1 MSEINA
7 GLRAHE
13 ITGAPTTKWKGRRWN
28 LKTYLWLLPA
38 LVVVSLF
45 TIYPVIYSVDT
56 ALHRNLLTRP
66 DQNQFVGLDN
76 FEQVLTDPAM
86 HRSLFATLQF
96 MSWAVIGT
104 AVLGVLVALLL
115 NQQFG
120 GAKIVQV
127 LILIP
132 WAVPAV
138 MAGIIWRWM
147 FAGNLGVI
155 NGALFSV
162 GLIDNYYSFM
172 GDPLTA
178 KLSVLTARL
187 WKDIPLASIL
197 LLAALQLIP
206 RDLYDA
212 VKVDGGNL
220 WDEFRH
226 ITFPFLRPTLIVV
239 LVLETLISFATFDLI
254 FAMSGGGP
262 ADATT
267 FLAWFAY
274 KEIFVNLNLGTGA
287 AMAFAIAALTLAVAM
302 VYFLALRTTKIYSE
316 A

>member
-1 MSEINA
+1 MKT
-7 GLRAHE
+7 GLNPRQ
-13 ITGAPTTKWKGRRWN
+13 ITGTPSAPWKSRQWN
-28 LKTYLWLLPA
+28 VKTYLWIFPA

-66 DQNQFVGLDN
+66 DQNQFVGLEN
-76 FEQVLTDPAM
+76 FEQILTNPAM

-96 MSWAVIGT
+96 LSWAVIGT
-104 AVLGVLVALLL
+104 VVFSVLVALLL
-115 NQQFG
+115 NQRFG
-120 GAKIVQV
+120 GAKVAQV

-147 FAGNLGVI
+147 FAGNVGVI
-155 NGALFSV
+155 NGALYAV
-162 GLIDNYYSFM
+162 GLIDSYYSFM

-178 KLSVLTARL
+178 KLAVLTARL
-187 WKDIPLASIL
+187 WKDIPLAAIL

-212 VKVDGGNL
+212 VKVDGGNI
-220 WDEFRH
+220 WSEFRH
-226 ITFPFLRPTLIVV
+226 VTFPFLKPTLVV
-239 LVLETLISFATFDLI
+239 VMVLETMISFATFDLI

-274 KEIFVNLNLGTGA
+274 KEIFVSLNLGTGA
-287 AMAFAIAALTLAVAM
+287 AMAFAIGALTLVVALA
-302 VYFLALRTTKIYSE
+302 YIIALRTTEIYSK
-316 A
+316 

>member
-1 MSEINA
+1 MKT
-7 GLRAHE
+7 GLNPRQ
-13 ITGAPTTKWKGRRWN
+13 ITGTPSAPWKGRRWN
-28 LKTYLWLLPA
+28 VKTYLWIFPA

-66 DQNQFVGLDN
+66 DQNQFVGLEN
-76 FEQVLTDPAM
+76 FEQILTNPAM

-96 MSWAVIGT
+96 LSWAVIGT
-104 AVLGVLVALLL
+104 VVFSVLVALLL
-115 NQQFG
+115 NQRFG
-120 GAKIVQV
+120 GAKVAQV

-147 FAGNLGVI
+147 FAGNVGVI
-155 NGALFSV
+155 NGALYAV
-162 GLIDNYYSFM
+162 GLIDSYYSFM

-178 KLSVLTARL
+178 KLAVLTARL
-187 WKDIPLASIL
+187 WKDIPLAAIL

-212 VKVDGGNL
+212 VKVDGGNI
-220 WDEFRH
+220 WSEFRH
-226 ITFPFLRPTLIVV
+226 VTFPFLKPTLVV
-239 LVLETLISFATFDLI
+239 VMVLETMISFATFDLI

-274 KEIFVNLNLGTGA
+274 KEIFVSLNLGTGA
-287 AMAFAIAALTLAVAM
+287 AMAFAIGALTLVVALA
-302 VYFLALRTTKIYSE
+302 YIIALRTTEIYSK
-316 A
+316 

>member
-1 MSEINA
+1 MKT
-7 GLRAHE
+7 GLYPRQ
-13 ITGAPTTKWKGRRWN
+13 ITGTPSAPWKGRRWN
-28 LKTYLWLLPA
+28 VKTYLWIFPA

-66 DQNQFVGLDN
+66 DQNQFVGLEN
-76 FEQVLTDPAM
+76 FEQILTNPAM

-96 MSWAVIGT
+96 LSWAVIGT
-104 AVLGVLVALLL
+104 VVFSVLVALLL
-115 NQQFG
+115 NQRFG
-120 GAKIVQV
+120 GAKVAQV

-147 FAGNLGVI
+147 FAGNVGVI
-155 NGALFSV
+155 NGALYAV
-162 GLIDNYYSFM
+162 GLIDSYYSFM

-178 KLSVLTARL
+178 KLAVLTARL
-187 WKDIPLASIL
+187 WKDIPLAAIL

-212 VKVDGGNL
+212 VKVDGGNI
-220 WDEFRH
+220 WSEFRH
-226 ITFPFLRPTLIVV
+226 VTFPFLKPTLVV
-239 LVLETLISFATFDLI
+239 VMVLETMISFATFDLI

-274 KEIFVNLNLGTGA
+274 KEIFVSLNLGTGA
-287 AMAFAIAALTLAVAM
+287 AMAFAIGALTLVVALA
-302 VYFLALRTTKIYSE
+302 YIIALRTTEIYSK
-316 A
+316 

>member
-1 MSEINA
+1 MKT
-7 GLRAHE
+7 GLNPRQ
-13 ITGAPTTKWKGRRWN
+13 ITGTPYAPWKGRRWN
-28 LKTYLWLLPA
+28 VKTYLWIFPA

-66 DQNQFVGLDN
+66 DQNQFVGLEN
-76 FEQVLTDPAM
+76 FEQILTNPAM

-96 MSWAVIGT
+96 LSWAVIGT
-104 AVLGVLVALLL
+104 VVFSVLVALLL
-115 NQQFG
+115 NQRFG
-120 GAKIVQV
+120 GAKVAQV

-147 FAGNLGVI
+147 FAGNVGVI
-155 NGALFSV
+155 NGALYAV
-162 GLIDNYYSFM
+162 GLIDSYYSFM

-178 KLSVLTARL
+178 KLAVLTARL
-187 WKDIPLASIL
+187 WKDIPLAAIL

-212 VKVDGGNL
+212 VKVDGGNI
-220 WDEFRH
+220 WSEFRH
-226 ITFPFLRPTLIVV
+226 VTFPFLKPTLVV
-239 LVLETLISFATFDLI
+239 VMVLETMISFATFDLI

-274 KEIFVNLNLGTGA
+274 KEIFVSLNLGTGA
-287 AMAFAIAALTLAVAM
+287 AMAFAIGALTLVVALA
-302 VYFLALRTTKIYSE
+302 YIIALRTTEIYSK
-316 A
+316 